1 MHGPPAPI
9 RLRMIHPLD
18 NLRADHAL
26 VARACTALQAI
37 AESVQAGCRFPAADT
52 AVLLRF
58 LRDFLAAVHLHKES
72 SWLWPAIVMRGD
84 DDAAASAG
92 EVARLH
98 EEVTE
103 LIHSLVLFWEP
114 GDLSA
119 PERAGFAAAVQALR
133 DRIER
138 MARIEEEVLF
148 PACVRDV
155 PPDDLLDWIEQ
166 FHRVEQERGGAKTWL
181 PILDGVLARWVA

>member
-1 MHGPPAPI
+1 MLPRARPRSPFLPALKPNVP
-9 RLRMIHPLD
+9 R
-18 NLRADHAL
+18 
-26 VARACTALQAI
+26 VY
-37 AESVQAGCRFPAADT
+37 
-52 AVLLRF
+52 AV
-58 LRDFLAAVHLHKES
+58 VG
-72 SWLWPAIVMRGD
+72 RGLGRG
-84 DDAAASAG
+84 AG

-181 PILDGVLARWVA
+181 PILDGVLARCVA